1 MIDIYN
7 SAGVLQCSFP
17 RVLSA
22 SLCDKLSGERTLS
35 FSVLASRSQP
45 LSVGMTAKL
54 DGQFYNIVRVS
65 KKITGGFPVTTAQ
78 CEHITYLLNEEQY
91 NLVTFVFEG
100 TPADGMAQL
109 LSGTPFTLGIIEATG
124 RVECAFIDQSPLS
137 RRNALMRFIDACGC
151 EVEYDGYKII
161 LRKHRGSINRKHL
174 MDGENVTDLAV
185 TIDSRE
191 NTQSYEISLFK
202 MADLEAGDEVNI
214 TYTPMGVNVD
224 TRIISIE
231 YDPFYHYTIRKL
243 KENGVECY
251 FEKESIYTFDGKG
264 ELLITIMSSL
274 AQEESRSISENITWG
289 QRKSF
294 SDGKVHLPYKRFL
307 GYEKGEDG
315 RPAVVESEARIVRLI
330 YRLFL
335 EGKTSV
341 GICKYL
347 EELGIP
353 SPGGKP
359 TWSKTT
365 ITSIL
370 QNEKYKGDALLQKKF
385 TVDFLEKKMK
395 PNEGE
400 VPQYYV
406 AGSHPAIIEPD
417 EWDHVQAEIARRKVL
432 GKAYSGKSVLSA
444 KLVCE
449 DCGAFFGSKVW
460 HSTDRYRRT
469 IWQCNSKFANEER
482 CHTPVIDTETVQRLF
497 IKAYNLMMQ
506 DRVRIIGEI
515 EAWRQRLT
523 DFGTLDA
530 DIERQLEETQVVAE
544 LVKAAVKENASTA
557 LSQEAYLKKYE
568 ALTERYE
575 KAAAELERLQAL
587 RTSRSQT
594 DRKMALYIRTLKKQ
608 PEVMHNWD
616 DTIWTVMIE
625 KAIVHKDGQI
635 TFVFQNGTEIKVG
648 A

>member
-1 MIDIYN
+1 
-7 SAGVLQCSFP
+7 
-17 RVLSA
+17 VLSLHCINYDA
-22 SLCDKLSGERTLS
+22 
-35 FSVLASRSQP
+35 
-45 LSVGMTAKL
+45 
-54 DGQFYNIVRVS
+54 
-65 KKITGGFPVTTAQ
+65 ITD
-78 CEHITYLLNEEQY
+78 
-91 NLVTFVFEG
+91 EG
-100 TPADGMAQL
+100 I
-109 LSGTPFTLGIIEATG
+109 SGTNTKRREGFKEMIADALAEK
-124 RVECAFIDQSPLS
+124 IDLIVTKSVS
-137 RRNALMRFIDACGC
+137 RFARN
-151 EVEYDGYKII
+151 
-161 LRKHRGSINRKHL
+161 
-174 MDGENVTDLAV
+174 
-185 TIDSRE
+185 TIDS
-191 NTQSYEISLFK
+191 L
-202 MADLEAGDEVNI
+202 V
-214 TYTPMGVNVD
+214 
-224 TRIISIE
+224 
-231 YDPFYHYTIRKL
+231 TIRKL
-243 KENGVECY
+243 KEHGVECY
-251 FEKESIYTFDGKG
+251 FEKEGIYTFDGKG

-335 EGKTSV
+335 EGKTPA

-353 SPGGKP
+353 SPGGKQ

-417 EWDHVQAEIARRKVL
+417 EWDHVQAEFARRKTL

-449 DCGAFFGSKVW
+449 DCGAFFGPKVW
-460 HSTDRYRRT
+460 HSTDQYRRT
-469 IWQCNSKFANEER
+469 IWQCNGKFASEKR
-482 CHTPVIDTETVQRLF
+482 CHTPVIDTETVQYLF
-497 IKAYNLMMQ
+497 IKAFNLMMQ
-506 DRVRIIGEI
+506 DRVKIIREI
-515 EAWRQRLT
+515 EGWRQHLT
-523 DFGTLDA
+523 DFEALDA
-530 DIERQLEETQVVAE
+530 EIEQQLEETQVVAE
-544 LVKAAVKENASTA
+544 LVKAAVRENASTA
-557 LSQEAYLKKYE
+557 QSQEAYLKKYE
-568 ALTERYE
+568 TLTSRYE
-575 KAAAELERLQAL
+575 TAAAELERLQSL

-608 PEVMHNWD
+608 PGVMHEWD

-635 TFVFQNGTEIKVG
+635 TFIFQNGTEIKVG